1 MPQECRGGAARP
13 PDILIAF
20 TTCQPG
26 VMASHTASADRFGLS
41 CFDAVDTSGQP
52 ALDAEED
59 LAGTFPQVGL
69 RLGDQAATAA
79 GTLHITST

>member
-1 MPQECRGGAARP
+1 MMP
-13 PDILIAF
+13 PDILTAF
-20 TTCQPG
+20 TTCLPG
-26 VMASHTASADRFGLS
+26 VMADASHAASADRFGLS

-52 ALDAEED
+52 GLDAEED